1 MGLTAPVLATIVTAT
16 TATIATTATTAAAI
30 IPRTTAIATITARLA
45 FAWRTCVF
53 QLLTGFLVD
62 DTHRQANLATLVDL
76 EDLDLYFLAF

>member
-1 MGLTAPVLATIVTAT
+1 MGLTAPVLATFVTAT

-30 IPRTTAIATITARLA
+30 IPGATAIATITARLA

-53 QLLTGFLVD
+53 QLFTGFLVD
-62 DTHRQANLATLVDL
+62 DTHRQANLAALVDL